1 MIADSYF
8 FAVFFSCSNSYT
20 TTLLVTGVVKENKT
34 NQLVSNGKI
43 MKSIENVI
51 NEFVDENE
59 MGDEYIFAQI
69 ENVWNKNFADIV
81 KNNIH
86 LIKFENGV
94 LYMRS
99 DSAAWKKEIL
109 LRNSEIINKFN
120 LNFGTNVIRKLNI

>member
-1 MIADSYF
+1 
-8 FAVFFSCSNSYT
+8 
-20 TTLLVTGVVKENKT
+20 
-34 NQLVSNGKI
+34 